1 MKALRHLA
9 LIVVVLVLASK
20 VAAAAQS
27 SDPPQSAPTTE
38 TTAPSKDEEAGA
50 WSFSASATTYVL
62 PDEGN
67 YVQPTFTADRG
78 WLHLEARFNYE
89 NLETGSVWAGYN
101 FSGGEKV
108 EWEITPMVGGVF
120 GETKGIAPGY
130 KASLSWKKL
139 ELYSEGEYLF
149 DTESTSD
156 SFFYNWSEVTLAP
169 KEWFRFGL
177 VTQRTRAYASDRT
190 IERGL
195 LSGFS
200 IRNVDLTGHLL
211 FSRDSKP
218 TFIFSAGVTF
228 P

>member
-1 MKALRHLA
+1 MSVLRLA
-9 LIVVVLVLASK
+9 LIVMVVVLASQI
-20 VAAAAQS
+20 AAAQS
-27 SDPPQSAPTTE
+27 PDAPQTKAATEMAAP
-38 TTAPSKDEEAGA
+38 AKDDEVSE
-50 WSFSASATTYVL
+50 WTFSVTATTYVL

-67 YVQPTFTADRG
+67 YVQPTFTADCG
-78 WLHLEARFNYE
+78 WLHLEARLNYE
-89 NLETGSVWAGYN
+89 NLETGSVWAGCN

-120 GETKGIAPGY
+120 GETTGIAPGY
-130 KASLSWKKL
+130 KASVSWRKL
-139 ELYSEGEYLF
+139 EVYSEGEYLF

-177 VTQRTRAYASDRT
+177 VTQRTRAYASARVL
-190 IERGL
+190 ERGVL
-195 LSGFS
+195 TGFS
-200 IRNVDLTGHLL
+200 IRNVDLTGSLL
-211 FSRDSKP
+211 FHRDSGP

>member
-1 MKALRHLA
+1 MKFVRHLA
-9 LIVVVLVLASK
+9 LMALVLFL
-20 VAAAAQS
+20 AAQIANAQS
-27 SDPPQSAPTTE
+27 SDPTQNSAANE
-38 TTAPSKDEEAGA
+38 TAAPANDEEASE
-50 WSFSASATTYVL
+50 WSFSTSATTYVL

-130 KASLSWKKL
+130 KASLSWRKL

-149 DTESTSD
+149 DTESMSD
-156 SFFYNWSEVTLAP
+156 SFFYNWSEVTLSP

-195 LSGFS
+195 LTGFS

-211 FSRDSKP
+211 FPRDSKP
-218 TFIFSAGVTF
+218 TFIISAGITF